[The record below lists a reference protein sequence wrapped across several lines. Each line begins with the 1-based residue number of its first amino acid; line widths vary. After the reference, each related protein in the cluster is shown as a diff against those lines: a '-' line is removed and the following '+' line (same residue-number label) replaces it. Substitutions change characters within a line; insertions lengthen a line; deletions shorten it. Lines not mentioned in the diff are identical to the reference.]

1 MSKSKEKGK
10 ALPTV
15 HENTGGGGKKDAN
28 SKAPSATAST
38 TAVTN
43 KPKVGGKVSNKLA
56 KMSPELDSILDQA
69 LDEFEENAL
78 STKAREAA
86 RRPGEESGL
95 RDLQKEKRDKVLE
108 IGKMLDNLQDP
119 QYGTVLHKTLTS
131 LSATKGGGDDVESL
145 FDNIAHQFDSEFKPS
160 KYFDRTCKTIT
171 ILCTSI

>member
-10 ALPTV
+10 TLPTV
-15 HENTGGGGKKDAN
+15 HENTGSGGKKDAN
-28 SKAPSATAST
+28 SKAPAAA
-38 TAVTN
+38 AVTN
-43 KPKVGGKVSNKLA
+43 KTKVGGKVSNKLA

-78 STKAREAA
+78 ATKAREAA
-86 RRPGEESGL
+86 QRPGEESGV

-119 QYGTVLHKTLTS
+119 QYGPVLHKTLTS
-131 LSATKGGGDDVESL
+131 LSGTKGGSEDVENL

-160 KYFDRTCKTIT
+160 EYFVRTCIT
-171 ILCTSI
+171 IPTLCTSM